1 MKADAC
7 QGNIHYSLVYH
18 INAPRPAEGNGAV
31 LEIVA
36 VASRSYVSAKYEYR
50 IRRTMKE
57 VVRNIFN

>member
-36 VASRSYVSAKYEYR
+36 GASRSYVLASTS
-50 IRRTMKE
+50 IGF
-57 VVRNIFN
+57 VGQ